1 MCALGSAHCASNKAR
16 FRGNKHQINSDKT
29 SGSSTWVCKLTC
41 SIFHLSPQHKGSNNK
56 YFTVLIHFHKYSEA
70 STHWIC
76 IFTPLCMQPLVL
88 RTVLAAACSCWYCLQ
103 YQWLYAHR
111 AEYLYAQFAQNVGC
125 IQCLTTLQSECKMYG
140 TLT

>member
-41 SIFHLSPQHKGSNNK
+41 SVFHLSPQHKGSNNK

-70 STHWIC
+70 STHCIC

-88 RTVLAAACSCWYCLQ
+88 P
-103 YQWLYAHR
+103 R
-111 AEYLYAQFAQNVGC
+111 AEYLYATVCTECRLHTMSNNTTIRMQNVWN
-125 IQCLTTLQSECKMYG
+125 TYMKSERANE
-140 TLT
+140 T